1 MSEYLIDRK
10 PARLKDITELFMN
23 TGVGRSGYSII
34 GQGKISEI
42 VSQKSEDR
50 RTIFEEAAGISK
62 YRFRKNE
69 AERKMN
75 TVTENMT
82 RAGDILRELESRV
95 APLEKAAEKARRYLQ
110 LYEEKKRL
118 DVSLWLFD
126 VETIRKKVNEL
137 F

>member
-1 MSEYLIDRK
+1 M
-10 PARLKDITELFMN
+10 
-23 TGVGRSGYSII
+23 
-34 GQGKISEI
+34 
-42 VSQKSEDR
+42 SQKSEDR

-82 RAGDILRELESRV
+82 RAGDILRELEARV
-95 APLEKAAEKARRYLQ
+95 APLEKAAEKAKRYLQ

-118 DVSLWLFD
+118 DVSTLAF
-126 VETIRKKVNEL
+126 
-137 F
+137 